1 MIEIKGER
9 ELIQIDIPQSSAD
22 QKHWKSGDNINC
34 NIYFQKLECK
44 FASKDV
50 VISYKSLKMLPYEL
64 KMFIDSREGSCSFTD
79 ENRVFSLVYEIDRN
93 PSRPVIVLEGNIYKV
108 EFNFLHHKE
117 SDIFLSGYLYSNK
130 DSLRQ
135 TIKQIEFLLK
145 DVE

>member
-50 VISYKSLKMLPYEL
+50 VISYDELEIFAYQLKML
-64 KMFIDSREGSCSFTD
+64 IDSREGNCFFTD
-79 ENRVFSLVYEIDRN
+79 ENRVISLGYEIDRN
-93 PSRPVIVLEGNIYKV
+93 PSRSVIVLEGNIYKV
-108 EFNFLHHKE
+108 EFDFLHHKG

-135 TIKQIEFLLK
+135 TIEQIEMFL
-145 DVE
+145 

>member
-9 ELIQIDIPQSSAD
+9 ELIQVDIPQSNKD
-22 QKHWKSGDNINC
+22 QKHWKSGDNIHC

-44 FASKDV
+44 FASKDI
-50 VISYKSLKMLPYEL
+50 VISYDALNMFATEL
-64 KMFIDSREGSCSFTD
+64 KWLIDSREGGCSFHD
-79 ENRVFSLVYEIDRN
+79 ENRVVSLGYEIDRN

-108 EFNFLHHKE
+108 EFNFLHHKG

-135 TIKQIEFLLK
+135 TIKQIEFLL
-145 DVE
+145 